1 MRRLI
6 VVGMLVALLVAAV
19 GGTALAKQG
28 RGGADRAT
36 FNFKGTVV
44 STSSDAVVVDVEN
57 GNKKARAF
65 EGQRLSFAV
74 TADTRVER
82 DDVRV
87 AITDLAAGEEVKVQ
101 SRAPR
106 DATEFSARKVDA
118 KGDSDDSGDAEDSS
132 GSDD

>member
-1 MRRLI
+1 VRRFI

-19 GGTALAKQG
+19 GGTALAKGQG

-44 STSSDAVVVDVEN
+44 SASSDAVVVDVED

-65 EGQRLSFAV
+65 EGQQLSIAV
-74 TADTRVER
+74 TEDTRVER

-87 AITDLAAGEEVKVQ
+87 AITDLAAGEEVRVQ
-101 SRAPR
+101 SKAPR

-118 KGDSDDSGDAEDSS
+118 KGDSDDSSD
-132 GSDD
+132 SDDSNE